1 MPTRAGPAALLMCA
15 AIVVSA
21 CTRSSDGVPTAAP
34 RPERELTT
42 TETSETAPPSPGQWD
57 DSEPGVVP
65 TTQPPA
71 PAGTV
76 CAPPVL
82 PPVRTVA
89 QVSDPGAP
97 TATVG
102 LPDGWSMSSGN
113 GDPEGARFEGPEGME
128 AIVTITPTP
137 LDPAAAFREYV
148 DALTEDATV
157 STVSTLPGEL
167 CGYSGQKLM
176 GMLSDNAQS
185 VEYEDRIV
193 HLGTAVKD
201 YLIVVHVQAPSG
213 TPGFDDAASVLTED
227 FEIGLR

>member
-1 MPTRAGPAALLMCA
+1 MPVWV
-15 AIVVSA
+15 AIILSSACVVPA
-21 CTRSSDGVPTAAP
+21 CTRSSDGVPTAA
-34 RPERELTT
+34 EREVTT
-42 TETSETAPPSPGQWD
+42 TETSEAAPPSPGQWD

-76 CAPPVL
+76 SVPPVL

-102 LPDGWSMSSGN
+102 VPDGWSMSSGN
-113 GDPEGARFEGPEGME
+113 GDPEGARLEGPEGME
-128 AIVTITPTP
+128 AVVTITPTP
-137 LDPAAAFREYV
+137 LDPAFREYV

-193 HLGTAVKD
+193 HVDTAAQD
-201 YLIVVHVQAPSG
+201 YLIVVHVEAPSG
-213 TPGFDDAASVLTED
+213 TPGFDDAASVLTGD

>member
-1 MPTRAGPAALLMCA
+1 MATRAGPVVLLMCA
-15 AIVVSA
+15 AAVLSA
-21 CTRSSDGVPTAAP
+21 CTRSSDGVPTAGGGA
-34 RPERELTT
+34 EREVTT
-42 TETSETAPPSPGQWD
+42 TETSATASPSPGQWD

-76 CAPPVL
+76 CASPVL
-82 PPVRTVA
+82 PPVRTIA

-102 LPDGWSMSSGN
+102 VPDGWSTSPGN
-113 GDPEGARFEGPEGME
+113 GDPEGARLEGPEGME
-128 AIVTITPTP
+128 AIVTITPTT

-157 STVSTLPGEL
+157 STVSTLPAEL

-185 VEYEDRIV
+185 VKYEDRIV
-193 HLGTAVKD
+193 HVNTAGED
-201 YLIVVHVQAPSG
+201 YLIVVHVEAPSD
-213 TPGFDDAASVLTED
+213 TPGFDEAASVLTED

>member
-128 AIVTITPTP
+128 AIVTIAPTP

-227 FEIGLR
+227 FEIGLP